1 MKKETDILRKKRR
14 ELDLSQEY
22 IAMELG
28 ISQKAYSDI
37 ESGKTTL
44 KNDTLCKIA
53 NILGVKPSEIC
64 PISDRC
70 ENNQD
75 QDVKGKHLDLVA
87 YLKSRNIDF
96 PEELE

>member
-75 QDVKGKHLDLVA
+75 INGKHLDLVA